1 MIRSN
6 TLGMNATAEQSIQTA
21 SPWIERLARIGF
33 VAKGVVHILIGFLA
47 ARAALG
53 SRGEG
58 ATTGSSGAL
67 QSITDEPFG
76 QVILGVIAAGLFGY
90 AVWRILEAV
99 LDTSGRGSEA
109 KGLAV
114 RAGSAGKALIYGALG
129 TEAARLA
136 MGSGGGSGESTEHW
150 TSVAL
155 SKPFGQALVVITG
168 LSVAAYGVYQLTRAW
183 KAKLSR
189 DLDLSRVPHETRGWI
204 TKVSRFGIGARGVV
218 FLLIGYLLVTAGV
231 TQQASQAEDVGGAL
245 QTLGGDPFGP
255 IALATV
261 GIGLIAY
268 GLYEFLNA
276 RYRKITI

>member
-1 MIRSN
+1 MNTAAQRS
-6 TLGMNATAEQSIQTA
+6 LRTA

-47 ARAALG
+47 VRAALG

-58 ATTGSSGAL
+58 STTGSSGAL
-67 QSITDEPFG
+67 GSITDEPFG

-99 LDTSGRGSEA
+99 LDTSGRGTDG

-114 RAGSAGKALIYGALG
+114 RVGSAGKALIYGALG
-129 TEAARLA
+129 LEAARLV
-136 MGSGGGSGESTEHW
+136 MGSRSGDSGESTEHW
-150 TSVAL
+150 TAVAL
-155 SKPFGQALVVITG
+155 STPFGQALVVIAG

-183 KAKLSR
+183 RSKLSR
-189 DLDLSRVPHETRGWI
+189 DLELSRVPHESRGWI

-231 TQQASQAEDVGGAL
+231 TQRASQAEDVGGAL
-245 QTLGGDPFGP
+245 RTLGSEPFGP

-261 GIGLIAY
+261 GVGLIAY

-276 RYRKITI
+276 RYRKIAI